1 MSKEITWEELLK
13 ERYSEKSEKKEGKYK
28 DKRFQER
35 FQFQENE
42 YNKERQ

>member
-13 ERYSEKSEKKEGKYK
+13 ERYSEKSEKYR
-28 DKRFQER
+28 DNRFQER